1 MSKELA
7 LETNDYV
14 ANALK
19 NAQESTGHQRAWCVR
34 EPKKWALVAQHITQQ
49 PCTVEEFRR
58 KHKITKNFY
67 YDVKT
72 ELMAD
77 PECQLIRNAW
87 AAEISSVMFEGL
99 DTHRKILN
107 KFGDGVE
114 SGAIEVDENVM
125 FKSGKSLQALN
136 DIHGK
141 LTGNNVQKHVV
152 EHIVSQEEYESKADE
167 LKAKIAK
174 AKEAKKVESEI
185 IEVDET
191 SQDTISGN
199 FCGFND

>member
-1 MSKELA
+1 MSEELA

-14 ANALK
+14 AKALK
-19 NAQESTGHQRAWCVR
+19 TAQENTGHQRAWCVR
-34 EPKKWALVAQHITQQ
+34 EPKKWALVVQHIIQQ
-49 PCTVEEFRR
+49 PCTNEEFRR

-77 PECQLIRNAW
+77 PECQMIRNAW
-87 AAEISSVMFEGL
+87 AAEVSSVIFEGL
-99 DTHRKILN
+99 DVHREVMN
-107 KFGDGVE
+107 KFGEKIRDE
-114 SGAIEVDENVM
+114 SIKVDENVV
-125 FKSGKSLQALN
+125 FKSVKGLQGLT

-185 IEVDET
+185 IEVD
-191 SQDTISGN
+191 
-199 FCGFND
+199 

>member
-1 MSKELA
+1 MSEELA
-7 LETNDYV
+7 LETTSYI

-19 NAQESTGHQRAWCVR
+19 TAQENTGHQRAWCVR

-49 PCTVEEFRR
+49 PCSVEEFRR

-72 ELMAD
+72 ELLAD

-87 AAEISSVMFEGL
+87 AAEISAIQFQGI
-99 DTHRKILN
+99 DTFRESQSKYSDAVASGEVTI
-107 KFGDGVE
+107 DGNE
-114 SGAIEVDENVM
+114 L
-125 FKSGKSLQALN
+125 FKQAKALQGFN

-141 LTGNNVQKHVV
+141 LTGTNVQKHVV
-152 EHIVSQEEYESKADE
+152 EHVVTQDDYDAKKAE
-167 LKAKIAK
+167 LMEKIAK

-185 IEVDET
+185 IEVD
-191 SQDTISGN
+191 
-199 FCGFND
+199 

>member
-1 MSKELA
+1 MSEELS
-7 LETNDYV
+7 LDTNTYV
-14 ANALK
+14 AKALK
-19 NAQESTGHQRAWCVR
+19 AAQDTHGNHGWCHR

-49 PCTVEEFRR
+49 PCSNDAFRR

-77 PECQLIRNAW
+77 PECQMIRNAW

-99 DTHRKILN
+99 DIHRTILN
-107 KFGDGVE
+107 KFGDAVE
-114 SGAIEVDENVM
+114 TGEIAVDENVM

-141 LTGNNVQKHVV
+141 LTGNNIQKHVV

-174 AKEAKKVESEI
+174 AKAAKEAEVIEI
-185 IEVDET
+185 D
-191 SQDTISGN
+191 
-199 FCGFND
+199 